1 MIDENLM
8 AVHELQWRFLPTS
21 KLTYPFTFLVEFED
35 VVIAVAIDDKDIP
48 IRQGVD

>member
-8 AVHELQWRFLPTS
+8 AVHELQWRFLPAS

-35 VVIAVAIDDKDIP
+35 VVIAVSINDKDIP
-48 IRQGVD
+48 IR